1 MSSGRVVPEEL
12 PRFLARFDQGEYWL
26 AHEELERLWLRE
38 RDEFSKGLIHL
49 AAGLLHARRRNW
61 RGAHAKISSAWV
73 LLGAASPTVKGV
85 HLEELRAAVKQLCA
99 VADDHLVS
107 GGGDGSLLP
116 VLKLAPF
123 FPTVTAMDVESI
135 ELPYRVRRYDAGYRP
150 GRDAHRRD

>member
-1 MSSGRVVPEEL
+1 MPEEL
-12 PRFLARFDQGEYWL
+12 RRFLMRFDQGEDWL
-26 AHEELERLWLRE
+26 AHEELECLWLRE

-61 RGAHAKISSAWV
+61 RGAHAKISSARA

-85 HLEELRAAVKQLCA
+85 RIEELRDAVKQLCA
-99 VADDHLVS
+99 VADAHLVS
-107 GGGDGSLLP
+107 GDGDGSLLP
-116 VLKLAPF
+116 DLKLAPF
-123 FPTVTAMDVESI
+123 FPTGTAVEVEPI